1 MFYNSSFLEN
11 KKVEIKCYKSDK
23 TFVLKLEVFPEG
35 GVTLFLDEIQLK
47 QLTNKLNQACSDHE
61 VIIEALSKN

>member
-11 KKVEIKCYKSDK
+11 KKVEIKCYKSDE

-35 GVTLFLDEIQLK
+35 GVTLFLDEEQLK
-47 QLTNKLNQACSDHE
+47 ELFKKLNQACFDYT
-61 VIIEALSKN
+61 VTI